1 MARQISSDKE
11 MSPRLLLSFWGR
23 FGGEGAEAASSLL
36 FGAEEEVRQGSVDGV
51 QDGEGRPTCPLSGLF
66 LRSPAPFFLG
76 GGSLCS
82 GEHTRGVQRDQR
94 LKQQGGGL
102 RSMAGLEV
110 SGRGWPEAQ
119 RLTTVL
125 LLVGSPVREMGTP

>member
-11 MSPRLLLSFWGR
+11 MSPRLLLSSWGR

-51 QDGEGRPTCPLSGLF
+51 QDGGGRPTCPLSGLF

-76 GGSLCS
+76 GSLCS
-82 GEHTRGVQRDQR
+82 REHTRGVQRDQR
-94 LKQQGGGL
+94 LKHQGGGL

-110 SGRGWPEAQ
+110 RGRGWPEAQ
-119 RLTTVL
+119 CLTTVL